1 MSILKLVTPMVSR
14 TVELDCCDATVCKM
28 PRQDTSSGKEI
39 DKMMFKMKM
48 TRMHQAVSRLSAVL
62 NERLP

>member
-39 DKMMFKMKM
+39 DKMM
-48 TRMHQAVSRLSAVL
+48 LSDD
-62 NERLP
+62 PKKG